1 MTTIDIIILVILGA
15 GAIVGFAK
23 GFLRQLAGLLG
34 LVAGL
39 LIAKALYATVAE
51 RIFLPLTDSLT
62 VAQGIAFVIIWLAVP
77 LAFLLLA
84 LLLTKAMEAV
94 SLGWVNRL
102 LGAGLGLLKSALL
115 VSLLIC
121 VVEYID
127 TDNALLKKTKSGSL
141 CYIIRWKSLQVSFY
155 LQLKKW
161 LSNSYDS
168 EILMNLNIDKI
179 CDKKNLINMS
189 RNLRRK
195 STSTVSR
202 PMCTLTSSRRA

>member
-102 LGAGLGLLKSALL
+102 LGA
-115 VSLLIC
+115 C
-121 VVEYID
+121 
-127 TDNALLKKTKSGSL
+127 
-141 CYIIRWKSLQVSFY
+141 
-155 LQLKKW
+155 
-161 LSNSYDS
+161 
-168 EILMNLNIDKI
+168 
-179 CDKKNLINMS
+179 
-189 RNLRRK
+189 
-195 STSTVSR
+195 
-202 PMCTLTSSRRA
+202 

>member
-84 LLLTKAMEAV
+84 PT
-94 SLGWVNRL
+94 G
-102 LGAGLGLLKSALL
+102 
-115 VSLLIC
+115 
-121 VVEYID
+121 
-127 TDNALLKKTKSGSL
+127 T
-141 CYIIRWKSLQVSFY
+141 
-155 LQLKKW
+155 
-161 LSNSYDS
+161 
-168 EILMNLNIDKI
+168 
-179 CDKKNLINMS
+179 
-189 RNLRRK
+189 
-195 STSTVSR
+195 STSLPSR
-202 PMCTLTSSRRA
+202 SFNIPCWTDSSVLMLLFLCLLSCWDFSLEPSLSGRWDGTL